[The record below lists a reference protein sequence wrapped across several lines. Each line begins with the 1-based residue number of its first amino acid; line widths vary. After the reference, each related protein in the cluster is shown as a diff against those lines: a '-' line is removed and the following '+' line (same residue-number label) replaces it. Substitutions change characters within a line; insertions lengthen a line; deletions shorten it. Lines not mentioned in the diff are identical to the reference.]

1 MEKTIG
7 KKIRQRRKELR
18 RSAEWLARAVGCSQS
33 TISQYERDVRNP
45 SAEMLVKIAQA
56 LDCRVNDLASE
67 TELQKMR
74 EASTFVSKALGS
86 FWRFLTYQPPIDL
99 DELYEDDL
107 DDIAEKHNADEDM
120 KDLAFFYAYYDK
132 LNDLGK
138 QRILEIM
145 EAFCEVSKYRRDDNS
160 EDSL

>member
-1 MEKTIG
+1 
-7 KKIRQRRKELR
+7 
-18 RSAEWLARAVGCSQS
+18 
-33 TISQYERDVRNP
+33 
-45 SAEMLVKIAQA
+45 
-56 LDCRVNDLASE
+56 
-67 TELQKMR
+67 
-74 EASTFVSKALGS
+74 
-86 FWRFLTYQPPIDL
+86 
-99 DELYEDDL
+99 
-107 DDIAEKHNADEDM
+107 M

>member
-18 RSAEWLARAVGCSQS
+18 RSAEWLASEVGCSQS

-45 SAEMLVKIAQA
+45 SAEMLVKIAHA

-86 FWRFLTYQPPIDL
+86 FRRFLTCQPPINL

-107 DDIAEKHNADEDM
+107 YDIAEKHNADEDM